1 MFPDA
6 SGYALGTVEGRV
18 AIQYVHLFIFLP
30 LSFMGYTWRLCETI
44 AYVLWVT
51 P

>member
-18 AIQYVHLFIFLP
+18 AIQYVHLFIFPSWDTL
-30 LSFMGYTWRLCETI
+30 GDCETI

-51 P
+51 S